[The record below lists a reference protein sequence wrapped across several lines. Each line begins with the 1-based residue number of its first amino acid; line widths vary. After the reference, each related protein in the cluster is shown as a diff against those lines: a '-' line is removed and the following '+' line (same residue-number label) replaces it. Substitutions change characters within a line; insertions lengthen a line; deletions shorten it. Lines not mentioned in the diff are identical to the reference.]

1 MAVSK
6 GLGSVPRVKDLSG
19 ISWSILSIIHIQF
32 ELVDICIN
40 NYHSIYTYYID
51 KDTHVCVILYRWN
64 RGRLKRKCSDCLVEE
79 GISLDRLSFQ
89 LSTPARDIRVVVIS
103 FYF

>member
-19 ISWSILSIIHIQF
+19 ISWSVLSIIHIQF

-51 KDTHVCVILYRWN
+51 KDTHVRVMFVQVEQ
-64 RGRLKRKCSDCLVEE
+64 RKTKEE
-79 GISLDRLSFQ
+79 MQ
-89 LSTPARDIRVVVIS
+89 
-103 FYF
+103 